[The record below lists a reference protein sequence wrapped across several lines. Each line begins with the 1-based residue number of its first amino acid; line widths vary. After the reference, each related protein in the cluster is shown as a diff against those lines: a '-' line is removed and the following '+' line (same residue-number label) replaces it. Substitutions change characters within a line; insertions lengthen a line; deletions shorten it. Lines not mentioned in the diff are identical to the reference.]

1 MASGRVVAGTNLA
14 PRQRRRKIIATDD
27 DRDGSSLM
35 GVEWITAGL
44 SRARRR
50 ASAVVALVV
59 VVAASAAPPARAAE
73 DGEPDFLTFGVG
85 YFDVFKDQ
93 NAVIGNLEYRSN
105 KSLWY
110 FKPHVGVFG
119 TTDGSAYVYAG
130 IRVDLFLGSRFVVS
144 PNFSPGL
151 YHEGGGKD
159 LGFEVEFRSG
169 VELGY
174 RFDDRSRLTA
184 AMHHLS
190 NASLGD
196 RNPGTETVT
205 LYYSLPLT
213 NILGPE

>member
-1 MASGRVVAGTNLA
+1 MGARRWSMDCSRAGRAATAAAIVLGLVVA
-14 PRQRRRKIIATDD
+14 
-27 DRDGSSLM
+27 
-35 GVEWITAGL
+35 
-44 SRARRR
+44 
-50 ASAVVALVV
+50 SA
-59 VVAASAAPPARAAE
+59 ARAAE

-105 KSLWY
+105 KSLWML
-110 FKPHVGVFG
+110 KPHVGVFG

-130 IRVDLFLGSRFVVS
+130 VRVDLFLGRRFVVS

-151 YHEGGGKD
+151 YHAGGGKD

-169 VELGY
+169 LELGY

-205 LYYSLPLT
+205 LYYSLPLDRL
-213 NILGPE
+213 LGPE